1 MPRAIGTPSGYN
13 LLRCQ
18 VDVLPCRL
26 NATVLTDKC
35 PQELKESLK
44 GFLTDVEW
52 HTFFF
57 TVKRNGT
64 AQKLGI
70 KEGDILL
77 SLIPE
82 TGKLKLGTYPELT
95 KNLQGT
101 KPFDIYILRRDSRR
115 KQSSSK
121 NAKPTRKSL
130 KRAVSGTPDSAKKEE
145 GNEEGPPNKKRHRE
159 RQKQKQKQSPPKSP
173 RESNKKT
180 CKGQQKSNSEESLDG
195 DESSM
200 KGGSG
205 DSSPDVSE
213 TPNRN
218 GSTTDD
224 SNDETDAGNA
234 PNTLPNS
241 GMSDEKKKSRGENTP
256 DLLEG
261 IENGPGEAK
270 SPTQPSQIDPP
281 VEESNIDSTV
291 ASKDRV
297 EIDNDNTDTITL
309 DEKKDSSDQ
318 ISPGG
323 AGGSVDDNFVTP
335 QRSSPKNLD
344 SDETGMLGADTIVE
358 TPLTEEEGHGKT
370 PAALERIVVDASKSA
385 IPPPLN
391 THDSSPPQ
399 HPLAPPNTNPSTAT
413 VDTDAKDVA
422 EEDASDTNEAPGEA
436 PTEAPHDDKTANQ
449 REPDFLVEAAP
460 NAFMSTKDGISIVV
474 KELLMQEEGQT
485 RDDLAFRLMHLSED
499 PRAVSEFVE
508 NDGLEKCFEIVD
520 CTTSNQMHVLAWELI
535 DASQRWLDCNEKL
548 ISLGI
553 HRHIVRSL
561 DICQKED
568 LFQELIC
575 VLLSPVMGANS
586 SLHDFVRTE
595 GAILALLNAMHRH
608 QSTAELIVEC
618 FRILNRSLIHS
629 KDAHAIKNADGL
641 SKIAFIMDRLKDSP
655 EAQKAGKEFIMNI
668 LGC

>member
-18 VDVLPCRL
+18 VENLPCKL

-52 HTFFF
+52 HTFFY

-70 KEGDILL
+70 KAGDILL

-101 KPFDIYILRRDSRR
+101 KPFDIYVLRRDSRR
-115 KQSSSK
+115 KQSSSQ

-130 KRAVSGTPDSAKKEE
+130 KRKVSGTPDSAKKEE
-145 GNEEGPPNKKRHRE
+145 GQEAGPLHKKRHRE
-159 RQKQKQKQSPPKSP
+159 RQKQEQKQSPPQSP
-173 RESNKKT
+173 RESNKEA
-180 CKGQQKSNSEESLDG
+180 CKGMQKSNSGESLDG
-195 DESSM
+195 VESSM

-213 TPNRN
+213 TPSRN

-224 SNDETDAGNA
+224 SNDEIDVGNP
-234 PNTLPNS
+234 PNTPPNS
-241 GMSDEKKKSRGENTP
+241 GISDEKKKRRGENTP

-270 SPTQPSQIDPP
+270 SPTQPSQINPP
-281 VEESNIDSTV
+281 VEESSID
-291 ASKDRV
+291 SKDRA
-297 EIDNDNTDTITL
+297 ETDDDNTDIMTS
-309 DEKKDSSDQ
+309 DEKKDGPDQ
-318 ISPGG
+318 TSPGG
-323 AGGSVDDNFVTP
+323 PGGAFDDHFVTP
-335 QRSSPKNLD
+335 QKSSPKNLD
-344 SDETGMLGADTIVE
+344 SDETAMLGADTIVE
-358 TPLTEEEGHGKT
+358 TPLAEEEDHGKT
-370 PAALERIVVDASKSA
+370 PAALERTVVDASKSA
-385 IPPPLN
+385 IPPTLN
-391 THDSSPPQ
+391 THDSSSPQ
-399 HPLAPPNTNPSTAT
+399 HPLAPPNTNPSTAS
-413 VDTDAKDVA
+413 VDTSAKDVA
-422 EEDASDTNEAPGEA
+422 EEDAHDTNEAPSEA
-436 PTEAPHDDKTANQ
+436 PTEARHEDKTTNQ
-449 REPDFLVEAAP
+449 REPDFMVEAAP
-460 NAFMSTKDGISIVV
+460 NAFMSTKDGISNAV
-474 KELLMQEEGQT
+474 KEILMQEEGQI
-485 RDDLAFRLMHLSED
+485 RDDMAFRLMQLLEE

-508 NDGLEKCFEIVD
+508 NDGLEKCLEIVEG
-520 CTTSNQMHVLAWELI
+520 TTSNQMHVLAWELI
-535 DASQRWLDCNEKL
+535 DASQRWLNCNEKL

-561 DICQKED
+561 DVCQKED
-568 LFQELIC
+568 LFQVLIC

-608 QSTAELIVEC
+608 QSTVELIVEC
-618 FRILNRSLIHS
+618 FRLLNRSLIHS

-655 EAQKAGKEFIMNI
+655 EAQKAGKEFIVNI